1 MQSIIAC
8 LRIFRHAGTV
18 LHWAINFLSIP
29 LRHIGRA
36 LIPGILFSYFAI
48 RKLKT
53 WMLNYCRAAGGR
65 KSCFIISHRYF
76 AHTFVAA
83 VVLFASISSLRAADE
98 VIVGTIG
105 KKILLN
111 EVVGAQELSK
121 NSGGVVGGI
130 VEDDIIPSTEGLA
143 SYLEARFQNEQL
155 PAEPAAETI
164 PIPLSFEGTAA
175 ARIELPGVAI
185 PLTRAAIVE
194 YTVQPEDTPWSIAER
209 FGISV
214 ATVLWENELSLWSI
228 IRPGQILK
236 ILPVSGVSHTVKKG
250 DTLAAIAKRYSASAG
265 EISTVNNLDDHTALA
280 VGINL
285 MIPGGRP
292 YVAPQPKPVVRRE
305 VVAAPAQISI
315 PSSGQLLWPIPNSKR
330 VTQYFRWRHT
340 GLDIGD
346 KYGSTIVAADN
357 GTIELSGWGAGGW
370 GYTIVVD
377 HGNGMKTRYAHAS
390 KLLVEAGQNVEKG
403 QTIALVG
410 STGRS
415 TGPHLHFGV
424 YVNGRAVNPLEYLR

>member
-1 MQSIIAC
+1 
-8 LRIFRHAGTV
+8 
-18 LHWAINFLSIP
+18 
-29 LRHIGRA
+29 
-36 LIPGILFSYFAI
+36 
-48 RKLKT
+48 
-53 WMLNYCRAAGGR
+53 
-65 KSCFIISHRYF
+65 
-76 AHTFVAA
+76 
-83 VVLFASISSLRAADE
+83 
-98 VIVGTIG
+98 
-105 KKILLN
+105 
-111 EVVGAQELSK
+111 
-121 NSGGVVGGI
+121 
-130 VEDDIIPSTEGLA
+130 
-143 SYLEARFQNEQL
+143 
-155 PAEPAAETI
+155 
-164 PIPLSFEGTAA
+164 
-175 ARIELPGVAI
+175 
-185 PLTRAAIVE
+185 
-194 YTVQPEDTPWSIAER
+194 
-209 FGISV
+209 
-214 ATVLWENELSLWSI
+214 
-228 IRPGQILK
+228 
-236 ILPVSGVSHTVKKG
+236 
-250 DTLAAIAKRYSASAG
+250 
-265 EISTVNNLDDHTALA
+265 
-280 VGINL
+280 